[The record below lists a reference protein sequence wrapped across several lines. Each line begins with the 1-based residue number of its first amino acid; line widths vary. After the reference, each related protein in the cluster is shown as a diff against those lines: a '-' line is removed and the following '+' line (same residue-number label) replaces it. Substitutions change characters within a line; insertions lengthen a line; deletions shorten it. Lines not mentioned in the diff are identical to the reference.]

1 MSCLL
6 DVYICSYLNR
16 DLKTCDHNHGKCIL
30 VQMFCHGHQLLV
42 VVLVFRVMVAVV
54 HPFLSAFNI
63 HDSSVSYPLS
73 SRLYCNLCSCNLT
86 LLDAQ
91 KVEWFYTRCNVSCFP
106 NKGEKVKRA
115 NKFETPGP
123 PTDKHGYITGEKT
136 PIVSMVE
143 DGTTTKP
150 RKSVFPRSLE
160 SLIRPGVTITGFN
173 STVDN
178 ESL

>member
-1 MSCLL
+1 MSLPNNNN
-6 DVYICSYLNR
+6 D
-16 DLKTCDHNHGKCIL
+16 
-30 VQMFCHGHQLLV
+30 F
-42 VVLVFRVMVAVV
+42 VAI
-54 HPFLSAFNI
+54 SIN
-63 HDSSVSYPLS
+63 DSSVSYPPS
-73 SRLYCNLCSCNLT
+73 SKLYCNLCSCNLT

-91 KVEWFYTRCNVSCFP
+91 KEEWFCTRCNVSYFP

-123 PTDKHGYITGEKT
+123 LTDRCGNITGEKT

-143 DGTTTKP
+143 DKPTTQP

-160 SLIRPGVTITGFN
+160 SLKRPGVTITGLN

-178 ESL
+178 EGL